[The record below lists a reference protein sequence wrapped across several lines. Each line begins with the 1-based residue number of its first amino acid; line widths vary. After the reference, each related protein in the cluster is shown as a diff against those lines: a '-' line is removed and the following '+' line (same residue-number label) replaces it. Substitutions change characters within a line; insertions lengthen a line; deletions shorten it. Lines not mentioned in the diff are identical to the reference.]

1 MQTQALRTQGWRG
14 GGLDAHKSGSF
25 KGEDPGGLT
34 KLQEVY
40 IQESAQTGP
49 DLVLFKEHSLV
60 GWERGMDLEG
70 VG

>member
-25 KGEDPGGLT
+25 KGDDPGGLT

-49 DLVLFKEHSLV
+49 DLVLFKEQFGGL
-60 GWERGMDLEG
+60 GEG
-70 VG
+70 DGS